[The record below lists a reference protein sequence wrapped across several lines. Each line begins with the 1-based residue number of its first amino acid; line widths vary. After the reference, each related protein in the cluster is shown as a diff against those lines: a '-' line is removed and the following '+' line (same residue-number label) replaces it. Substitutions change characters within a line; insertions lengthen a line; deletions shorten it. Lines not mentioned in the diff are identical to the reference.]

1 MSESALSFLFRG
13 PEGARPAL
21 VDRSRS
27 ALNHAVDGLFCGS
40 VATTVYAA
48 LRVGLASIFLV
59 RHADWLRP
67 WVFLEHHRF
76 VRGLMFLESG
86 AAAEPALVSP
96 MIPGFSLSD
105 TATRWLVY
113 ARTLL
118 AVFLLLGVRARAA
131 ALGLALVSYALLAAD
146 RFRYYHHLH
155 LLYVSIAFLA
165 LAPIGA
171 SFSVERI
178 AARLLRRVRGLP
190 DVSATVSSAPSPAW
204 PLQLVR
210 ALVIGVYAAA
220 FASKLDPSFLRGDVL
235 RGLERFHVL
244 KGWFWELVRDVVGYR
259 GVATL
264 AGITEIALPLLLLL
278 RPTRRLAVLLALG
291 FHAGISACMPVYSF
305 GAQMAVLLVA
315 FLPRRTV
322 APLERTS

>member
-1 MSESALSFLFRG
+1 MSDPALSYSFRDTTLRVPAG
-13 PEGARPAL
+13 LVRARAAL
-21 VDRSRS
+21 TR
-27 ALNHAVDGLFCGS
+27 AVDGLFGGS
-40 VATTVYAA
+40 AATAVYPA
-48 LRVGLASIFLV
+48 LRIGLASIFLV

-86 AAAEPALVSP
+86 AALEPALHSP
-96 MIPGFSLSD
+96 MIPGFSLGDAS
-105 TATRWLVY
+105 TRALVY

-118 AVFLLLGVRARAA
+118 ALLLLLGVRARTA
-131 ALGLALVSYALLAAD
+131 ALSLAVVSYALLAAD

-171 SFSVERI
+171 SFSLER
-178 AARLLRRVRGLP
+178 AVVGLFRRSRGLP
-190 DVSATVSSAPSPAW
+190 LLAETPSRSAAW
-204 PLQLVR
+204 PLQLLR
-210 ALVIGVYAAA
+210 ALPISVYLAA
-220 FASKLDPSFLRGDVL
+220 FASKLDASFLNGDVL

-244 KGWFWELVRDVVGYR
+244 KGTFWQLVRDLVGYR

-264 AGITEIALPLLLLL
+264 AGVAELALPVALLLG
-278 RPTRRLAVLLALG
+278 RTRRVAVLLALG

-315 FLPRRTV
+315 FLPRRTYDPP
-322 APLERTS
+322 AERTH

>member
-1 MSESALSFLFRG
+1 MSESALSFFARG
-13 PEGARPAL
+13 PEGARPARL
-21 VDRSRS
+21 DRWRS
-27 ALNHAVDGLFCGS
+27 ALNRAVDGLFCGS
-40 VATTVYAA
+40 VATAVYPA

-86 AAAEPALVSP
+86 AAAEPALISP
-96 MIPGFSLSD
+96 MIPGFSLGDS
-105 TATRWLVY
+105 ATRWLVY

-118 AVFLLLGVRARAA
+118 AVLLLLGVRARAA

-171 SFSVERI
+171 SLSVERI

-190 DVSATVSSAPSPAW
+190 DVTATSSTTSPAW

-210 ALVIGVYAAA
+210 ALVIGVYTAA
-220 FASKLDPSFLRGDVL
+220 FASKLDSSFLRGDVL
-235 RGLERFHVL
+235 RGLERFNVL
-244 KGWFWELVRDVVGYR
+244 KGEFWELVRDFAGYR

-264 AGITEIALPLLLLL
+264 AGIAEIALPLLLLL

-315 FLPRRTV
+315 FLPRRTFG
-322 APLERTS
+322 PLEKTP

>member
-1 MSESALSFLFRG
+1 MPESALSVAFRGVTPAPPSVVARAREAVGRAIDSLFRG
-13 PEGARPAL
+13 
-21 VDRSRS
+21 
-27 ALNHAVDGLFCGS
+27 S
-40 VATTVYAA
+40 VTTSVYPA
-48 LRVGLASIFLV
+48 LRVGLAGVFLV

-76 VRGLMFLESG
+76 VRGLMFLDSG
-86 AAAEPALVSP
+86 AAAEPALHSP
-96 MIPGFSLSD
+96 IIPGLALGDAS
-105 TATRWLVY
+105 TRVLVY

-118 AVFLLLGVRARAA
+118 SVFLLLGVRARAS
-131 ALGLALVSYALLAAD
+131 ALGLALVSYTLLAAD

-171 SFSVERI
+171 SFSVEHA
-178 AARLLRRVRGLP
+178 AARLLQRPRGSTAP
-190 DVSATVSSAPSPAW
+190 RAATRATSPAW
-204 PLQLVR
+204 PLQLMR
-210 ALVIGVYAAA
+210 ALPLGVYFAA

-244 KGWFWELVRDVVGYR
+244 KGAFWELVRDVAGYR

-264 AGITEIALPLLLLL
+264 AAVAELALPLALML
-278 RPTRRLAVLLALG
+278 RPTRRLAVFCALG

-305 GAQMAVLLVA
+305 GAQMAVLLIA
-315 FLPRRTV
+315 FLPQRK
-322 APLERTS
+322 TSIVPGETP